1 ELVGSGA
8 SPRTQNRRG
17 LRDMSSIGTA
27 PETLKLLE
35 PIPKIMRAGVYR
47 DKGVVRVEEVP
58 VPEVGEGEVLIKVAA
73 CGICGTDI
81 KKIFQRYVEPPQI
94 LGHELA
100 GTVVAVGRGV
110 TKWMP
115 GDRVMSFHHTPCG
128 RCFYC
133 EKRLFSQCKQYKTTG
148 LTAGFT
154 PNGGGFAQYV
164 KAMPWVAERGIV
176 ALPENVSFEEA
187 TFIEPINTIVKA
199 VQKARITAGES
210 VLILGCGP
218 IGLQFLM
225 VSKLEGARLYTS
237 DPIPQRREKSLTL
250 GALES
255 FDPTSGKLVEEVRA
269 RTEGRGADAVLVAVA
284 HPSVVTDA
292 LATARPG
299 GRVLLFA
306 ANDPVT
312 KIEFPAAA
320 VGIDEKEILGS
331 YSAAVDIQESAAEL
345 VLGKKLPIM
354 EIVTHRFSL
363 DRIQEGL
370 ELAARPTAE
379 SLKILITHA

>member
-1 ELVGSGA
+1 
-8 SPRTQNRRG
+8 
-17 LRDMSSIGTA
+17 MSSSGTA
-27 PETLKLLE
+27 SETLRSVG
-35 PIPKIMRAGVYR
+35 PIPKTMRAGVFR

-58 VPEVGEGEVLIKVAA
+58 VPEVGDGEVLIKVAA

-81 KKIFQRYVEPPQI
+81 KKIFERYVEPPQI

-100 GTVVAVGRGV
+100 GTVVVVGRGV
-110 TKWMP
+110 ARWTP

-133 EKRLFSQCKQYKTTG
+133 EKRLFSQCRQYKATG

-164 KAMPWVAERGIV
+164 KAMPWVTERGIV
-176 ALPENVSFEEA
+176 ALPDSVSFEEA

-199 VQKARITAGES
+199 VQKARITAGET

-218 IGLQFLM
+218 IGLQLLM
-225 VSKLEGARLYTS
+225 VSNLEGAKLYTS
-237 DPIPQRREKSLTL
+237 DPIPQRRQKSLSL
-250 GALES
+250 GAIES

-269 RTEGRGADAVLVAVA
+269 RTDGRGADAVLVAVA

-320 VGIDEKEILGS
+320 VGVDEKEILGS
-331 YSAAVDIQESAAEL
+331 YSAAVDIQELAAAL
-345 VLGKKLPIM
+345 VLGKKLPVM
-354 EIVTHRFSL
+354 EIVTHRFTV
-363 DRIQEGL
+363 DRIQEAL
-370 ELAARPTAE
+370 ELAAKPTAE

>member
-1 ELVGSGA
+1 MSG
-8 SPRTQNRRG
+8 T
-17 LRDMSSIGTA
+17 GTVLDTA
-27 PETLKLLE
+27 ATLG
-35 PIPKIMRAGVYR
+35 PIPKTMRAGVYR
-47 DKGVVRVEEVP
+47 DKGIVRVEEVP
-58 VPEVGEGEVLIKVAA
+58 VPEVREKEVLIKVAA

-100 GTVVAVGRGV
+100 GTVVAVGPGV
-110 TKWMP
+110 TRWKP

-128 RCFYC
+128 TCFYC

-148 LTAGFT
+148 LTGGFT
-154 PNGGGFAQYV
+154 PNGGGFGEYV

-176 ALPENVSFEEA
+176 ALPDNVSFEEA

-199 VQKARITAGES
+199 VQKARVTAGEN
-210 VLILGCGP
+210 VLVLGCGP
-218 IGLQFLM
+218 IGLQLLM
-225 VSKLEGARLYTS
+225 VANLEGARLYTS
-237 DPIPQRREKSLTL
+237 DPMAERRAKSLTL
-250 GALES
+250 GAIEA
-255 FDPTSGKLVEEVRA
+255 FDPTNGKLVDEIKA

-284 HPSVVTDA
+284 HPFVVQEA
-292 LATARPG
+292 LAAARPG

-312 KIEFPAAA
+312 RIEFPASA

-331 YSAAVDIQESAAEL
+331 YSAAVDIQEASAEL
-345 VLGKKLPIM
+345 VLRRKLPVM
-354 EIVTHRFSL
+354 EIVTHRFPL
-363 DRIQEGL
+363 DRIQEAL

>member
-1 ELVGSGA
+1 MSGVGTIA
-8 SPRTQNRRG
+8 ETVR
-17 LRDMSSIGTA
+17 SIG
-27 PETLKLLE
+27 
-35 PIPKIMRAGVYR
+35 PIPKTMRAGVYR
-47 DKGVVRVEEVP
+47 EKGIVRVEEVP
-58 VPEVGEGEVLIKVAA
+58 VPEVHNYEVLIKVAA

-100 GTVVAVGRGV
+100 GTVVAVGFGV
-110 TKWMP
+110 TKYEP

-128 RCFYC
+128 GCFFC

-164 KAMPWVAERGIV
+164 KAMPWVVERGIV
-176 ALPENVSFEEA
+176 PLPDNVSFEEA

-199 VQKARITAGES
+199 VQKARVAAGEN
-210 VLILGCGP
+210 VLVLGCGP
-218 IGLQFLM
+218 IGLQLLM
-225 VSKLEGARLYTS
+225 VAKLAGARLYTS
-237 DPIPQRREKSLTL
+237 DPIPQRRTKSVSL
-250 GALES
+250 GAIES
-255 FDPTSGKLVEEVRA
+255 FDPTSGRLVEEVRS
-269 RTEGRGADAVLVAVA
+269 RTDGRGADAVLVAVA
-284 HPSVVTDA
+284 HPAVVTEA
-292 LATARPG
+292 LAAARPG

-312 KIEFPAAA
+312 KIEFPASA

-331 YSAAVDIQESAAEL
+331 YSAAVDIQDSAAEL
-345 VLGKKLPIM
+345 VLAKKLPVM
-354 EIVTHRFSL
+354 EIVTHRFPL
-363 DRIQEGL
+363 DRIQEAL

-379 SLKILITHA
+379 SLKILITHE

>member
-1 ELVGSGA
+1 MSG
-8 SPRTQNRRG
+8 
-17 LRDMSSIGTA
+17 LGTIA
-27 PETLKLLE
+27 ETLRFLG
-35 PIPKIMRAGVYR
+35 PVPKTMRAGVYR

-58 VPEVGEGEVLIKVAA
+58 VPEAGDGEVLIKVAA

-100 GTVVAVGRGV
+100 GTIVAVGRGV
-110 TKWMP
+110 TKWKP

-148 LTAGFT
+148 LTAGFI

-176 ALPENVSFEEA
+176 ALPANVSFEEA

-199 VQKARITAGES
+199 VQKARVASGET

-218 IGLQFLM
+218 IGLQLLM

-237 DPIPQRREKSLTL
+237 DPMAPRREKSLSL
-250 GALES
+250 GAIES
-255 FDPTSGKLVEEVRA
+255 FDPTSGRLVDEIRS
-269 RTEGRGADAVLVAVA
+269 RTDDRGADAVLVAVA
-284 HPSVVTDA
+284 HPSVVADA
-292 LATARPG
+292 LAAARPG

-312 KIEFPAAA
+312 KIEFPASA

-331 YSAAVDIQESAAEL
+331 YSAAVDIQDSAAEL
-345 VLGKKLPIM
+345 VLRKKLPVM
-354 EIVTHRFSL
+354 NIVTHRFPL
-363 DRIQEGL
+363 DRIQEAL
-370 ELAARPTAE
+370 ELAAKPTAE
-379 SLKILITHA
+379 SLKILISHL

>member
-1 ELVGSGA
+1 
-8 SPRTQNRRG
+8 
-17 LRDMSSIGTA
+17 MSSIGTA
-27 PETLKLLE
+27 AETLKSLG
-35 PIPKIMRAGVYR
+35 PVPKTMRAGVYR
-47 DKGVVRVEEVP
+47 DKGVVHVEEVP
-58 VPEVGEGEVLIKVAA
+58 VPEMGDGEVLIKVAA

-100 GTVVAVGRGV
+100 GTVVATGRGV
-110 TKWMP
+110 TKWTP

-128 RCFYC
+128 KCFYC
-133 EKRLFSQCKQYKTTG
+133 ENRLFSQCKQYKTTG

-176 ALPENVSFEEA
+176 ALPDNVSFEEA

-199 VQKARITAGES
+199 VQKARITAGET

-218 IGLQFLM
+218 IGLQLLM
-225 VSKLEGARLYTS
+225 VSKIEGAKLYTS
-237 DPIPQRREKSLTL
+237 DPIAQRRLKSLSL

-255 FDPTSGKLVEEVRA
+255 FDPTSGKLVEEVRG
-269 RTEGRGADAVLVAVA
+269 RTDGRGADAVLVAVA

-331 YSAAVDIQESAAEL
+331 YSAAVDIQDSAAGL
-345 VLGKKLPIM
+345 VLGKKLPVM
-354 EIVTHRFSL
+354 DIVTHRFSL
-363 DRIQEGL
+363 DRIQEAL

>member
-1 ELVGSGA
+1 MS
-8 SPRTQNRRG
+8 RT
-17 LRDMSSIGTA
+17 GT
-27 PETLKLLE
+27 TLEAAKTQG
-35 PIPKIMRAGVYR
+35 PIPKTMRAGVYR
-47 DKGVVRVEEVP
+47 EKGIVRVEEVP
-58 VPEVGEGEVLIKVAA
+58 VPEVAEGEVLIKVAA

-100 GTVVAVGRGV
+100 GTIVAVGRGV
-110 TKWMP
+110 TKWTP

-133 EKRLFSQCKQYKTTG
+133 EKRLFSQCRQYKTTG

-176 ALPENVSFEEA
+176 ALPDDVSFEEA

-199 VQKARITAGES
+199 VDKARVAPGES
-210 VLILGCGP
+210 VLVIGCGP
-218 IGLQFLM
+218 IGLQLLM
-225 VSKLEGARLYTS
+225 VSKLRTSNLFTS
-237 DPIPQRREKSLTL
+237 DPIPERRAKSLTL
-250 GALES
+250 GAIES
-255 FDPTSGKLVEEVRA
+255 FDPTNGKLVAAIQA

-284 HPSVVTDA
+284 HPALVVEA
-292 LATARPG
+292 LAAARPG

-331 YSAAVDIQESAAEL
+331 YSAAVDIQETAAAL
-345 VLGKKLPIM
+345 VLHKKLPVM
-354 EIVTHRFSL
+354 DIVTHRFPL
-363 DRIQEGL
+363 DRIQDAL
-370 ELAARPTAE
+370 ELAARPTAQ
-379 SLKILITHA
+379 SLKILITHT

>member
-1 ELVGSGA
+1 
-8 SPRTQNRRG
+8 
-17 LRDMSSIGTA
+17 MSSFGSVS
-27 PETLKLLE
+27 ETLRALG
-35 PIPKIMRAGVYR
+35 PIPKTMRAGVYR
-47 DKGVVRVEEVP
+47 DKAVVRVEEVS
-58 VPEVGEGEVLIKVAA
+58 VPEVGDGEVLIKVAA

-81 KKIFQRYVEPPQI
+81 KKIFHRYVEPPQI

-100 GTVVAVGRGV
+100 GTVVAVGRRV
-110 TKWMP
+110 TKWSP

-133 EKRLFSQCKQYKTTG
+133 EKRLFSQCQQYKTTG

-176 ALPENVSFEEA
+176 ALPDNVSFEEA
-187 TFIEPINTIVKA
+187 TFVEPINTIVKA
-199 VQKARITAGES
+199 VQKARVASGET

-218 IGLQFLM
+218 IGLQLLM
-225 VSKLEGARLYTS
+225 VAKLETDRLFTS
-237 DPIPQRREKSLTL
+237 DPIAQRRSKSLAL
-250 GALES
+250 GAIES
-255 FDPTSGKLVEEVRA
+255 FDPTGGKLVQEIRA
-269 RTEGRGADAVLVAVA
+269 RTGGRGADAVIVAVA

-292 LATARPG
+292 LAAARPG

-312 KIEFPAAA
+312 RIEFPAAA

-331 YSAAVDIQESAAEL
+331 YSAAADIQDSAAAL
-345 VLGKKLPIM
+345 VLERKLPVM
-354 EIVTHRFSL
+354 EIVTHRFPL
-363 DRIQEGL
+363 GRIQEAL
-370 ELAARPTAE
+370 ELAVEPTAE
-379 SLKILITHA
+379 SLKILVTHE